1 MPPTCQGGRRRRLA
15 AIALAAYW
23 LGSCGS
29 TAGLPEAPSGFTFV
43 GGHAI
48 GNAAA
53 CGSTEGA
60 GAGAGSCH
68 NLDPPNQLANTR
80 CGPGADKCMEAAHA
94 ACEANDAC
102 VAFALRSM
110 GNPDPSKVAL
120 YQMWDVG
127 LANAVP
133 NKDWELYARPKLCG
147 TCPAGS
153 VKVQAPPAADTS
165 TELRP
170 TEQYQCADRGNG
182 MRKQD
187 NAVVYCN
194 VRATIAPAALH
205 WAPRPLSASSR

>member
-80 CGPGADKCMEAAHA
+80 
-94 ACEANDAC
+94 
-102 VAFALRSM
+102 
-110 GNPDPSKVAL
+110 
-120 YQMWDVG
+120 
-127 LANAVP
+127 
-133 NKDWELYARPKLCG
+133 
-147 TCPAGS
+147 
-153 VKVQAPPAADTS
+153 
-165 TELRP
+165 
-170 TEQYQCADRGNG
+170 
-182 MRKQD
+182 
-187 NAVVYCN
+187 
-194 VRATIAPAALH
+194 
-205 WAPRPLSASSR
+205 